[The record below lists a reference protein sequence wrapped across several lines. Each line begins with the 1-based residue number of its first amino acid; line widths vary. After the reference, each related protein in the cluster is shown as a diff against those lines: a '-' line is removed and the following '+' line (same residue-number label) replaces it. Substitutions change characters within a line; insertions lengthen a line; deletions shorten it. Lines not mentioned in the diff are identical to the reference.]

1 MPKSTWNGSLVF
13 GLLTLPVSLFTSV
26 RDQHISLKQL
36 CPIHHKP
43 ISQRKFCPGA
53 PVPAEEGGAP
63 AKPAVQ
69 HEVAHADLVHGYTLG
84 EETVVFTSE
93 ELERAPV
100 ARNFEI
106 KLCVPET
113 EVDPRFFEKPYIVGP
128 RDASADRPYALLRE
142 ALRRTGMV
150 AVGKIALKSREQL
163 AALRVMDGLL
173 LLQIMRWPDELV
185 GLADFAEIAEMGDI
199 LLDGEVALAEQLV
212 HNLAGSIA
220 AAGFRD
226 EYQETLQRMIAA
238 RMKGEDVGPAAQPEP
253 EASGVA
259 DLLSVLQAS
268 LDARK
273 AA

>member
-1 MPKSTWNGSLVF
+1 MPRSTWNGSLVF

-36 CPIHHKP
+36 CPTHHKP

-53 PVPAEEGGAP
+53 PVPAEEGGPP
-63 AKPAVQ
+63 AKPAVE

-84 EETVVFTSE
+84 EETVVFTSD

-106 KLCVPET
+106 TLCVPET

-185 GLADFAEIAEMGDI
+185 GLADFAEIVEMGDT

-212 HNLAGSIA
+212 HNLSGSLA